1 MPEFKLPELGEN
13 ITTGTVTKVLVN
25 IGDKVEKDQPVIE
38 LETEKAVVEVPCDA
52 SGTVQEVRVKEGDTV
67 TVGQVLLVLS
77 GEAVKAE
84 APKREET
91 PPARVE
97 ESGGLAGGVALPRD
111 RAAEESGGVALP
123 RDRAAEESGGVAL
136 PRDRA
141 AAVESPLSS
150 KGEEA
155 ETEEELAAGPEVRR
169 AAPAAPSVRRLA
181 RELGVDLQQV
191 KGAGP
196 AGRISAADVQAYA
209 EKGKQA
215 KLPEPKPEQPQTV
228 GEPVGSRSRSTAHE
242 RDRYGEFEREPMS
255 GVRMKTLE
263 HITTAWET
271 IPHVTQLDSADITEL
286 ERFRKE
292 YGKPVEAA
300 GGKLTMTVLLM
311 KVVAEALKRFKKLN
325 SFVDLKNNQI
335 LMKHYINIGV
345 AVDTEHGLMVPVV
358 RNADKK
364 SLTQLAVEVGAIAER
379 ARSRKVSIED
389 LQGGTFT
396 ITNLGGIG
404 GLWFTPIIRE
414 PEVAILGVSRARME
428 PVWVEGEFQPRLM
441 LPLSLSYD
449 HRVIDGADAA
459 RFLRWVVEA
468 LEQPLRMFL
477 D

>member
-97 ESGGLAGGVALPRD
+97 ESGGVALPRD
-111 RAAEESGGVALP
+111 RAAV
-123 RDRAAEESGGVAL
+123 
-136 PRDRA
+136 
-141 AAVESPLSS
+141 VESPLSS

-155 ETEEELAAGPEVRR
+155 ETEEELAGGPEVRR

-196 AGRISAADVQAYA
+196 GGRISAADVQAYA

-286 ERFRKE
+286 ERFRKDH
-292 YGKPVEAA
+292 GKPVEAA

-311 KVVAEALKRFKKLN
+311 KVVAEALKTFKKLN

>member
-97 ESGGLAGGVALPRD
+97 ESGGVALPRD
-111 RAAEESGGVALP
+111 RV
-123 RDRAAEESGGVAL
+123 
-136 PRDRA
+136 
-141 AAVESPLSS
+141 AAVESPLPS